1 MNKLAGLVLVLASL
15 AAATAD
21 AASRY
26 TEFFRAI
33 AIDNDPVVRT
43 LLAQGLDPNL
53 VEAVRNETGLVLAMR
68 ADADR
73 VFKLLLASPVI
84 VVDAQAANGDT
95 ALMLAAYKGKLWAV
109 DALLAKKAQ
118 VNRPGWT
125 ALHYA
130 AAAGHAAIVQVLL
143 EHHAYIDAASPNR
156 TTPLMMAAL
165 GGHVDSA
172 RLLLDEGADAGLRN
186 EAGLSAL
193 DCARLNK
200 HAAVE
205 ALLLVRQ
212 RKAAR

>member
-1 MNKLAGLVLVLASL
+1 MNRLAGIVLLLASF
-15 AAATAD
+15 AAG
-21 AASRY
+21 AASNRY

-33 AIDNDPVVRT
+33 TIDNDPVVRT

-53 VEAVRNETGLVLAMR
+53 VEAVRNETGLILAIR

-73 VFKLLLASPVI
+73 TFKLLLASPEI
-84 VVDAQAANGDT
+84 RIETQASNGDT

-109 DALLAKKAQ
+109 EALLAKKAE

-130 AAAGHAAIVQVLL
+130 AAAGHTAVVQLL
-143 EHHAYIDAASPNR
+143 LDHYAYIDAASPNR

-186 EAGLSAL
+186 DASLSAL
-193 DCARLNK
+193 DCARLNR
-200 HAAVE
+200 HSAIVD
-205 ALLLVRQ
+205 LLLARQ
-212 RKAAR
+212 RKAGR